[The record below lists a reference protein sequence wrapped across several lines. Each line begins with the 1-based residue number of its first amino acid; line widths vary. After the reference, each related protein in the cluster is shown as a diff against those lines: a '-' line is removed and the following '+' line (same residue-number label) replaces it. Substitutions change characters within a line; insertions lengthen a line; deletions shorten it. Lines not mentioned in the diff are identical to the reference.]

1 MDGNEV
7 IEIFNESEPSID
19 ITRNEVVYTD
29 IPSEV
34 IEEMQEDIAE
44 LQTDSGASILLSL
57 NTTTYVLTLQ
67 LKNKA
72 GTVVSTATVDF
83 PIESVV
89 VNGRYDSTN
98 KTLIL
103 VLQNGTEIS
112 IPVSDLVS
120 GLEDTANKVTS
131 LSSSSTDTQYP
142 SAKCVYDLVGDIE
155 SVLTA
160 LDVRRW
166 NKWIKNGEKQQYHHA
181 I

>member
-1 MDGNEV
+1 MDENTD
-7 IEIFNESEPSID
+7 IEISLSDNNDVDFTVEDVLYVN
-19 ITRNEVVYTD
+19 
-29 IPSEV
+29 IPGEV

-44 LQTDSGASILLSL
+44 LQTDSGATVLFSL
-57 NTTTYVLTLQ
+57 DTTTYVLTLQ

-72 GTVVSTATVDF
+72 GIIVSTTTVDL

-98 KTLIL
+98 KLLIL

-131 LSSSSTDTQYP
+131 LSASSTDTQYP
-142 SAKCVYDLVGDIE
+142 SAKSVYDFVTGITGDI
-155 SVLTA
+155 SSA
-160 LDVRRW
+160 LDS
-166 NKWIKNGEKQQYHHA
+166 INGEV

>member
-1 MDGNEV
+1 MDENAD
-7 IEIFNESEPSID
+7 IEISLSDNNDVD
-19 ITRNEVVYTD
+19 IALEDVLYVN
-29 IPSEV
+29 IPGEV

-44 LQTDSGASILLSL
+44 LQADSGASIVLSL

-72 GTVVSTATVDF
+72 GTVVSTTTVDF

-131 LSSSSTDTQYP
+131 LSASSTDTQYP
-142 SAKCVYDLVGDIE
+142 SAKCVYDIVGDI
-155 SVLTA
+155 SSA
-160 LDVRRW
+160 LDS
-166 NKWIKNGEKQQYHHA
+166 INGES

>member
-1 MDGNEV
+1 MDENAD
-7 IEIFNESEPSID
+7 ID
-19 ITRNEVVYTD
+19 ISLSDNNDVD
-29 IPSEV
+29 IFMEDVLYVNIPEEV

-44 LQTDSGASILLSL
+44 LQTDSGASIVLSL

-72 GTVVSTATVDF
+72 GTVVSTDTVDL
-83 PIESVV
+83 PIESLV

-98 KTLIL
+98 KQLIL

-131 LSSSSTDTQYP
+131 LSDSSTDTQYP
-142 SAKCVYDLVGDIE
+142 SAKCVYDLIGDIND
-155 SVLTA
+155 L
-160 LDVRRW
+160 LDILNRTEV
-166 NKWIKNGEKQQYHHA
+166 
-181 I
+181 

>member
-1 MDGNEV
+1 MDENTD
-7 IEIFNESEPSID
+7 IEISLSDNNDVDFTVEDVLYVN
-19 ITRNEVVYTD
+19 
-29 IPSEV
+29 IPGEV

-44 LQTDSGASILLSL
+44 LQTDSGATVLFSL
-57 NTTTYVLTLQ
+57 DTTTYVLTLQ

-72 GTVVSTATVDF
+72 GIIVSTTTVDL

-98 KTLIL
+98 KLLIL

-131 LSSSSTDTQYP
+131 LSASSTDTQYP
-142 SAKCVYDLVGDIE
+142 SAKCVYDIVGDI
-155 SVLTA
+155 SSA
-160 LDVRRW
+160 LDS
-166 NKWIKNGEKQQYHHA
+166 INGES

>member
-1 MDGNEV
+1 MDENAD
-7 IEIFNESEPSID
+7 ID
-19 ITRNEVVYTD
+19 ISLNDSNDVD
-29 IPSEV
+29 ILMEDVLYVNIPGEV

-44 LQTDSGASILLSL
+44 LQIDSGASIVLSL

-72 GTVVSTATVDF
+72 GTVVSTDTVDL

-98 KTLIL
+98 KQLIL

-142 SAKCVYDLVGDIE
+142 SAKCVYDIVGDI
-155 SVLTA
+155 SSA
-160 LDVRRW
+160 LDS
-166 NKWIKNGEKQQYHHA
+166 INGES

>member
-1 MDGNEV
+1 MDENAD
-7 IEIFNESEPSID
+7 ID
-19 ITRNEVVYTD
+19 ISLNDSNDVD
-29 IPSEV
+29 ILMEDVLYVNIPGEV

-44 LQTDSGASILLSL
+44 LQIDSGASIVLSL

-72 GTVVSTATVDF
+72 GTVVSTDTVDL

-98 KTLIL
+98 KQLIL

-131 LSSSSTDTQYP
+131 LSASSTDTQYP
-142 SAKCVYDLVGDIE
+142 SAKCVYDIVGDI
-155 SVLTA
+155 SSA
-160 LDVRRW
+160 LDS
-166 NKWIKNGEKQQYHHA
+166 INGEVVS
-181 I
+181 

>member
-1 MDGNEV
+1 MDENAD
-7 IEIFNESEPSID
+7 IEISLSDNNDVD
-19 ITRNEVVYTD
+19 IALEDVLYVN
-29 IPSEV
+29 IPGEV

-44 LQTDSGASILLSL
+44 LQADSGASIVLSL

-67 LKNKA
+67 LKNKV
-72 GTVVSTATVDF
+72 GTVVSSATVDF

-131 LSSSSTDTQYP
+131 LSASSTDTQYP
-142 SAKCVYDLVGDIE
+142 SAKCVYDHVDTIVGDIND
-155 SVLTA
+155 L
-160 LDVRRW
+160 LDILNRTEV
-166 NKWIKNGEKQQYHHA
+166 
-181 I
+181 

>member
-1 MDGNEV
+1 MDENAD
-7 IEIFNESEPSID
+7 ID
-19 ITRNEVVYTD
+19 ISLSDNNDVD
-29 IPSEV
+29 IFMEDVLYVNIPEEV

-44 LQTDSGASILLSL
+44 LQTDSGASIVLSL

-72 GTVVSTATVDF
+72 GTVVSTDTVDL
-83 PIESVV
+83 PIESLV

-98 KTLIL
+98 KQLIL

-131 LSSSSTDTQYP
+131 LSDSSTDTQYP
-142 SAKCVYDLVGDIE
+142 SAKCVYDIVGDI
-155 SVLTA
+155 SSA
-160 LDVRRW
+160 LDS
-166 NKWIKNGEKQQYHHA
+166 INGES